1 MRFFY
6 TSSQLVLLLTNTN
19 NLMPSAN
26 FGSSLLTP
34 FSRSHIN
41 LNCTDP
47 QEFLWRFFTTHFL
60 LLWFPTLNPH
70 TDFPSCGM
78 AKSDILGDSNS
89 VLSFRSSSCSAG
101 LCVSLILH
109 SKPLLWI
116 PVTTS
121 ATFLPHRQEIYRY
134 SACLSTPIPQ
144 VPAKL
149 KGDLQIHQPSFS
161 KMLFSWFWGKLEP
174 GMKDCCRDLSCMT
187 DTKHHTGD
195 WNLRR
200 KKRHHFCWL
209 FSFTK
214 QSL

>member
-47 QEFLWRFFTTHFL
+47 QEFLWRFFSAARTTHFL
-60 LLWFPTLNPH
+60 LPWFPTLNPCK
-70 TDFPSCGM
+70 DFPSCGM
-78 AKSDILGDSNS
+78 AKSDILGGSNS

-109 SKPLLWI
+109 SKPLLGI

-121 ATFLPHRQEIYRY
+121 ATFLPHRQEIDRY
-134 SACLSTPIPQ
+134 TACLSTPIPQ

-149 KGDLQIHQPSFS
+149 KG
-161 KMLFSWFWGKLEP
+161 
-174 GMKDCCRDLSCMT
+174 
-187 DTKHHTGD
+187 
-195 WNLRR
+195 NL
-200 KKRHHFCWL
+200 HNTPAQF
-209 FSFTK
+209 
-214 QSL
+214 